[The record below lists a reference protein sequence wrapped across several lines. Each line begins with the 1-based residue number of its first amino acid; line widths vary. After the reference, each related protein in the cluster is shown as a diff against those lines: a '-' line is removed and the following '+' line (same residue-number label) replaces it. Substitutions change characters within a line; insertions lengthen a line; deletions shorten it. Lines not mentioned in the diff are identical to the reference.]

1 MVLDKEKLLKLEAKA
16 NQLRHKTIDTVVDA
30 GSGHLGGSLSMID
43 AATLLYYHAMNIDHN
58 NPDWE
63 DRDRFIM
70 SKGHAGIGLITIFA
84 DLGWIPEED
93 LKTFNHTG
101 SKYGIH
107 LDSNV
112 VPGVDASTGSLGHGL
127 SLALG
132 MALAAE
138 QLKKDY
144 YVYCMLGDGECQEG
158 SIWEAAMAI
167 SHYYKLKDIKLITMV
182 DRNKAQI
189 DGETKDVMSIEPFQD
204 KWTAFGFHAVT
215 IDGHDF
221 AAIAKAI
228 DDAKKLTDKPTCII
242 LDTIKGQGVGFSAG
256 DYQWHYGGISK
267 SMAVQA
273 HNDLDNYYNER
284 LNRLKGV

>member
-1 MVLDKEKLLKLEAKA
+1 MLLDKEKLLMLETKA

-30 GSGHLGGSLSMID
+30 GSGHLGGALSMID
-43 AATLLYYHAMNIDHN
+43 AATLLYYQVMNINLDD
-58 NPDWE
+58 PDWE
-63 DRDRFIM
+63 DRDRFVM

-84 DLGWIPEED
+84 DLGWVPEED

-127 SLALG
+127 SLSLG
-132 MALAAE
+132 MALASK

-144 YVYCMLGDGECQEG
+144 YTYCMLGDGECQEG
-158 SIWEAAMAI
+158 SVWEAAMAI
-167 SHYYKLKDIKLITMV
+167 SHLYKEKQLKLITMV

-189 DGETKDVMSIEPFQD
+189 DGETEDIMSLEPFQD
-204 KWTAFGFHAVT
+204 KWTAFGFHAET

-221 AAIAKAI
+221 ETMAKSI
-228 DDAKKLTDKPTCII
+228 DDAKKRTDKPTCII
-242 LDTIKGQGVGFSAG
+242 LDTVKG
-256 DYQWHYGGISK
+256 
-267 SMAVQA
+267 
-273 HNDLDNYYNER
+273 
-284 LNRLKGV
+284 KGV